1 MKQAFLSLLLGLLNV
16 TAFSQQD
23 KIQSDRPGE
32 TLTPH
37 LTRKGYFQI
46 EAGFEKGQQNK
57 TDYSTTHPELQL
69 KYGLSNRIEL
79 RAELVAASERNF
91 SKNEFNYGLRP
102 VELGAKAKLL
112 EGKGVVPRATFYTQ
126 VGIPKFASEDH
137 QTPNAIPRVKLL
149 FENQFLKKFHLNYNV
164 GAEWDGENPKP
175 RWMYSI
181 DQEIE
186 LSDRWE
192 LFVETFAYF
201 QQGEAAQH
209 HLDGGVSFF
218 PNKDVKVD
226 VYAGKGLSAEAPE
239 YFISAG
245 LSFRLK

>member
-1 MKQAFLSLLLGLLNV
+1 MRQWFLLLFLMVLHV

-32 TLTPH
+32 TLTPF
-37 LTRKGYFQI
+37 LTQKGYFQL
-46 EAGFEKGQQNK
+46 EAGFEKEQQNK
-57 TDYSTTHPELQL
+57 TDYSITHPEFQL
-69 KYGLSNRIEL
+69 KYGLSNRFEL
-79 RAELVAASERNF
+79 RAELFWESERKV
-91 SKNEFNYGLRP
+91 SKNEFKYGLRP
-102 VELGAKAKLL
+102 FELGLKAKLL
-112 EGKGVVPRATFYTQ
+112 EGKGLIPRTTFYTQ

-149 FENQFLKKFHLNYNV
+149 FENQFLEKFHLNYNV
-164 GAEWDGENPKP
+164 GAEWDSENPKP

-186 LSDRWE
+186 LSDKWE
-192 LFVETFAYF
+192 IFVETFAYF
-201 QQGEAAQH
+201 QYGEAVQH
-209 HLDGGVSFF
+209 HIDGGISFF
-218 PNKDVKVD
+218 PNKDVKLD
-226 VYAGKGLSAEAPE
+226 LYAGKGLSAEAPE